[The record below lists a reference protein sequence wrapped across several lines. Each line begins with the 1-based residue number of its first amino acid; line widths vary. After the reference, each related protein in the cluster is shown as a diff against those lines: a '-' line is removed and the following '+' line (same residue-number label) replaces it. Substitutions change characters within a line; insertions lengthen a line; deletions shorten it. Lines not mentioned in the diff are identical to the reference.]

1 MMKSNDSVKISV
13 VIPVYNVKKYVKQ
26 AVDSILAQSLA
37 PYEVIIVDDGS
48 TDGSGDL
55 LEELYGHLAVV
66 KIVHTTNH
74 GLGEA
79 RNEGSRHVTG
89 EFTYYFDSDDIA
101 VLTLLEEFMLAYQ
114 RNSDLDIFCFSA
126 DSFFDTPTNA
136 NQPLPFYTR
145 KIDKDFSD
153 GVSAFNTMSAYGTF
167 YPNAWMYVFRSSLLS
182 DNSLT
187 FKPIIHEDEEFTPRL
202 FFKAGK
208 VAVSKKILF
217 KRRIRTGSIM
227 QSSRNERNVFGY
239 IESIKA
245 LELLKQVSD
254 NKKAKKHLS
263 DRIYTNII
271 TISNIMESGT
281 VSLSDELANQL
292 LEIKE
297 RNKSS
302 VIYFAKLAPGLYRLF
317 YLVKRRICRAIYS

>member
-1 MMKSNDSVKISV
+1 MMISNDSVKISV

-26 AVDSILAQSLA
+26 AVDSILAQSVA

-55 LEELYGHLAVV
+55 LEELYGHLEAV

-101 VLTLLEEFMLAYQ
+101 VPTLLEEFMLAYQ
-114 RNSDLDIFCFSA
+114 RNSELDIFCFSA

-145 KIDKDFSD
+145 KMDKDFPD
-153 GVSAFNTMSAYGTF
+153 GVAAFNTLSAYGSF
-167 YPNAWMYVFRSSLLS
+167 YPNAWMYVFRSRLLS
-182 DNSLT
+182 ENGLT

-208 VAVSKKILF
+208 VAVSNKILF
-217 KRRIRTGSIM
+217 NRRVRSGSIM
-227 QSSRNERNVFGY
+227 QSGRNEKNVFGY

-245 LELLKQVSD
+245 LELLRAASD
-254 NKKAKKHLS
+254 SKKTKKHLS

-271 TISNIMESGT
+271 TISNILEQGRIT
-281 VSLSDELANQL
+281 LPDELNRQFL
-292 LEIKE
+292 DIKE
-297 RNKSS
+297 RNKS
-302 VIYFAKLAPGLYRLF
+302 VLICLARVNPKLYRIF
-317 YLVKRRICRAIYS
+317 SLVKRRVSRSIYA